1 MPATP
6 PLPLLKRVP
15 PGVWTALAW
24 SAATVYSI
32 IVMVR
37 LPGEGYFPHHYYN
50 PLWMPPGNQLNL
62 LVATVLAA
70 AGSIW
75 LRRRPMPALAL
86 LLLGSVAGAMVLN
99 STEINFLQF
108 LAVDVALCFIAATR
122 PRRTSVAAAAMAIG
136 VLVAYASTR
145 IVIGFTIGTSTMLAV
160 ALTVAV
166 AWLVGDSSRQ
176 NHEHAEVVR
185 SQTAAQAVTAER
197 LRISRELHD
206 MVAHSIGIIAL
217 QAGAAGR
224 VIETQP
230 AAAREALG
238 AIEGAGRE
246 TLAGLRRMLGALRQA
261 EPDATAQQ
269 PTLQPAPGLDD
280 LDRLAEATTAAGV
293 RVEVEWHGERRT
305 LPPDIELSA
314 YRIVQESITNVV
326 RHAGAASCLVSI
338 GHGPEE
344 LSIEVLDG
352 GRGRGGPGREAATG
366 SGYGLVG
373 MRERTALLHGDF
385 RAGPRPEGGFR
396 VTARLPLPAGFR

>member
-1 MPATP
+1 
-6 PLPLLKRVP
+6 
-15 PGVWTALAW
+15 
-24 SAATVYSI
+24 VYSI
-32 IVMVR
+32 IVLVR
-37 LPGEGYFPHHYYN
+37 LPGEGDFPHHYYN
-50 PLWMPPGNQLNL
+50 PLWMPPQNQRNR

-70 AGSIW
+70 AGSVC
-75 LRRRPMPALAL
+75 LRRRPMPGIVL

-136 VLVAYASTR
+136 VLIAYAGTR
-145 IVIGFTIGTSTMLAV
+145 VVIGFTIGTSTMLAV

-166 AWLVGDSSRQ
+166 AWLIGDSSRQ
-176 NHEHAEVVR
+176 NREHAEALR
-185 SQTAAQAVTAER
+185 SQAATQAVSAER

-246 TLAGLRRMLGALRQA
+246 ALAGLRRMLGALRQT

-269 PTLQPAPGLDD
+269 SALHPAPGLND

-293 RVEVEWHGERRT
+293 RVEVEWHGARRA

-344 LSIEVLDG
+344 LSIEVLDS
-352 GRGRGGPGREAATG
+352 GRGGPGCEAVTG

-396 VTARLPLPAGFR
+396 VTARLPVPEGVR